1 MKTKN
6 SRLEETNNGV
16 FKIENL
22 VLSQSEM
29 SKLFG
34 GDGDSGGEEVTPVD
48 PKTYIKED

>member
-1 MKTKN
+1 MKSKLNRKEKLQKRFFKN
-6 SRLEETNNGV
+6 EEQ
-16 FKIENL
+16 
-22 VLSQSEM
+22 VLTLSEM